1 MSQENPISEARP
13 SSEPARE
20 STEARLRRRFAWK
33 VGLVVSGL
41 VVLAP
46 GGLLAVLFLLDVKA
60 VFRYL
65 DLDRVTAW
73 LRSVLPEG
81 WGPEDGFELVV
92 ATLLNLAVFVLS
104 LVLALFSGIQA
115 GRQGARQGEFSPF
128 RAMVISL
135 TRNSFWAGLW
145 ILLAGVLVGVLG
157 SVFLLQS
164 ASFPFLF
171 RVLPGL
177 SGMALAL
184 VALGLAT
191 MIRLDYLLPPRRDP
205 ERPAAPGEDE
215 EKARLT
221 GRELLERLR
230 SSPIYRRQVVFDR
243 WLPGEIRTYEE
254 GDGLA
259 PLIERF
265 PRIRGILPHTG
276 IRRLSFDQACAM
288 REILQSEAGRG
299 SRSIDYV
306 LVGWPGSGRTTLA
319 NLLSLGAVLHREGAM
334 YCISAESPGHSL
346 DPDASGQKKA
356 DRGTRHPSLQ
366 LGQWLQAAGLLT
378 QVRVQH
384 AYDDPS
390 APQDL
395 RLGERPDMIF
405 TDVRM
410 LSDAVLKR
418 VGGEGRELIAR
429 LRYVVIDHPDRLP
442 RADLIRLRL
451 AIARL
456 RMTAEMFGRA
466 PTFILLLP
474 HLNNAMEFAK
484 FLLNNE
490 DVPFHKFSA
499 WPDPAHLVGW
509 MPPLELLDPEEQE
522 RPVLTRARFVEE
534 AIALMAEIG
543 YISNRL
549 REQEGKKDLRVA
561 VVDAKPLLGPEAR
574 EYIRMRI
581 PELLARDLPPDQREQ
596 EIHLDWTYL
605 SSREIALGR
614 RSHDDL
620 IVVMGVGGNP
630 AHLLS
635 CLRPALASEG
645 AIFLVG
651 DSSPEDQET
660 LWTLMDEDWTP
671 SRVLER
677 LEIPSFLIPD
687 HSDAVIAHEMAMLF
701 EDFFRRPLPG
711 DRLLEV
717 FPSGITKTLLA
728 EWQQTRRIEEVSVF
742 VATRPGLRP
751 SIRPYWR
758 RQDPTFSGEQFAVPW
773 GCSTRRLLQ
782 VRDETAHT
790 RARRRPHLDPAVD
803 HDRVF
808 IDLFPRAMRRYPP
821 ATVMVS
827 NLRRWELSREDQEK
841 QRRTAVI
848 EGEIHVVQPEES
860 VAIRVDRRKPR
871 FDSRLLGESPLDL
884 EQPPRFSEEVQR
896 EMRKNAIYPF
906 LRPMGGK
913 ESLPETVC
921 RLALIDSLAL
931 PGVGGATTPDMLV
944 RGGIWQCRIQ
954 ETLRNLVRTDDRLVE
969 EPAQVIHE
977 DLPHALKIQR
987 EFFTVGV
994 SLFLVPSKN
1003 ANTEGLPLEER
1014 AAWHGFARAFEGV
1027 LSSRYTNFRDEL
1039 RVILVPNT
1047 PGDERT
1053 ESTCPD
1059 GYRVLIHGLFS
1070 EERASRGLGQVL
1082 NPDVLGDLLR
1092 RVHRR
1097 LERCDCD
1104 DGCSACCGGLG
1115 TIPVHL
1121 LPREGFEPQD
1131 AVSRKGA
1138 YLLTCA
1144 TLGKKPDWKR
1154 FYEGQQRRRQ
1164 PGEEGEGPSATDA
1177 ELQRLLD
1184 EILGLPDQEGTMR
1197 GGLWQELFGEPPRPT
1212 GQARDPSTEAPGS
1225 TAWMVLRR
1233 AFLAPAQWNSAM
1245 QENWMGLY
1253 RPGTNQI
1260 EIRPGMSEDAVR
1272 ETLIHEYCHN
1282 WQYQSQEFDLE
1293 RLLRSREA
1301 AQYFGGKLVIEGHAT
1316 WADHQFRFS
1325 RGLGASY
1332 TRGNDGRPW
1341 NEYKVGYLLFEGLEK
1356 AVGQQGLFAWIRPV
1370 PPNGSPPVI
1379 RSRNPRLKPGF
1390 TLTDLLKAL
1399 DLHQAARGG
1408 RYTNFD
1414 VPEDEKPVDRNPASD
1429 GVPG

>member
-1 MSQENPISEARP
+1 VSEEVPISEAR
-13 SSEPARE
+13 SSAEPARE

-33 VGLVVSGL
+33 VGLAVAGL
-41 VVLAP
+41 VVLAL
-46 GGLLAVLFLLDVKA
+46 GGLLALLFLLNVKA

-65 DLDRVTAW
+65 DLDHVTAW
-73 LRSVLPEG
+73 LRDVLPEG

-104 LVLALFSGIQA
+104 LVIALFSGLLA

-128 RAMVISL
+128 RASVISL
-135 TRNSFWAGLW
+135 TRNSGWAGLW

-157 SVFLLQS
+157 SVFLLQY
-164 ASFPFLF
+164 AAFPFLF
-171 RVLPGL
+171 QILPGL
-177 SGMALAL
+177 SGIAMAL

-191 MIRLDYLLPPRRDP
+191 MIRLEYLLPPRRDP
-205 ERPAAPGEDE
+205 EVPAGPDEDE

-230 SSPIYRRQVVFDR
+230 SSPIYRRQVLFDR
-243 WLPGEIRTYEE
+243 WLPGEVRTYEE
-254 GDGLA
+254 GDGLG
-259 PLIERF
+259 PLLERF
-265 PRIRGILPHTG
+265 PRMRGILAHTG

-366 LGQWLQAAGLLT
+366 LGQWLKAAGLLT

-384 AYDDPS
+384 AYDDPGS
-390 APQDL
+390 PRDL

-418 VGGEGRELIAR
+418 VGGDGRELIAR

-474 HLNNAMEFAK
+474 HLNNAMELAK

-490 DVPFHKFSA
+490 DVPFHKFAS

-534 AIALMAEIG
+534 AIALMSEIG

-574 EYIRMRI
+574 EFIRMRI
-581 PELLARDLPPDQREQ
+581 PELLARDLPPDRREQ

-605 SSREIALGR
+605 GSREIALDR
-614 RSHDDL
+614 RAHYDL

-660 LWTLMDEDWTP
+660 LWTIMDENWTP

-701 EDFFRRPLPG
+701 EDFYLRPLPG

-717 FPSGITKTLLA
+717 FPSGITKILLA
-728 EWQQTRRIEEVSVF
+728 DWQRMRRIEEVSVF
-742 VATRPGLRP
+742 VQTRPGLRP

-827 NLRRWELSREDQEK
+827 NVRRWELSREDQEK
-841 QRRTAVI
+841 QQRTAVI
-848 EGEIHVVQPEES
+848 EGEISFSQPEES

-871 FDSRLLGESPLDL
+871 FDSRLLGECPLDPD
-884 EQPPRFSEEVQR
+884 QPPRFSEEVQR
-896 EMRKNAIYPF
+896 ELRKNAIFPF
-906 LRPMGGK
+906 LRPLGGE
-913 ESLPETVC
+913 ESLPEIPYGLMLV
-921 RLALIDSLAL
+921 DSLAL
-931 PGVGGATTPDMLV
+931 PGVGGAATPDMLV

-954 ETLRNLVRTDDRLVE
+954 ETLRDLVRTDDRLVE

-994 SLFLVPSKN
+994 SLFLVPSPG

-1014 AAWHGFARAFEGV
+1014 PAWHGFARAFEGV

-1039 RVILVPNT
+1039 RVILVPNA
-1047 PGDERT
+1047 PGDEHT
-1053 ESTCPD
+1053 ESTCPN

-1070 EERASRGLGQVL
+1070 DERASRGLGQVL
-1082 NPDVLGDLLR
+1082 YADVLGDLLR
-1092 RVHRR
+1092 QTLRR

-1121 LPREGFEPQD
+1121 LPHQGFEPQD

-1144 TLGKKPDWKR
+1144 ALGKKPDWRR
-1154 FYEGQQRRRQ
+1154 FYEGQRRRRQ
-1164 PGEEGEGPSATDA
+1164 LGGDEEGPSATDA
-1177 ELQRLLD
+1177 DMQRLLD
-1184 EILGLPDQEGTMR
+1184 EVLGLPDEKGVMR
-1197 GGLWQELFGEPPRPT
+1197 GGLWQELFGAPPHPSAEAGT
-1212 GQARDPSTEAPGS
+1212 PSTEAPGS
-1225 TAWMVLRR
+1225 TAWMVLRTS
-1233 AFLAPAQWNSAM
+1233 FLAPAQWSSTLPDNAVGVYLPGSN
-1245 QENWMGLY
+1245 QVEV
-1253 RPGTNQI
+1253 RPG
-1260 EIRPGMSEDAVR
+1260 ESEDTVR
-1272 ETLIHEYCHN
+1272 ETLVHEYCHN
-1282 WQYQSQEFDLE
+1282 WQFQSREFDLA
-1293 RLLRSREA
+1293 RLRESREA
-1301 AQYFGGKLVIEGHAT
+1301 SQFFQGKLVIEGHAT

-1332 TRGNDGRPW
+1332 TRGNDRRPW

-1356 AVGQQGLFAWIRPV
+1356 AVGQQGLFAWIRPL
-1370 PPNGSPPVI
+1370 PPDGSPPVI

-1399 DLHQAARGG
+1399 DLYQVARSG
-1408 RYTNFD
+1408 RYTSFD
-1414 VPEDEKPVDRNPASD
+1414 VPEDSGASGPDPASD
-1429 GVPG
+1429 GGPG